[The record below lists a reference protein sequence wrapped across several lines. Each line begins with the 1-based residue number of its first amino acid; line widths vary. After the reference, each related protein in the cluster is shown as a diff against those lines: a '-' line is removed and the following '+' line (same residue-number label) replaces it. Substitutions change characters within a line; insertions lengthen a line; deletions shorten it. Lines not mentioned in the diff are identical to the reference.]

1 MTGEVIH
8 YNNPEKIYQATTA
21 KGPPHPIYYAI
32 FLLNKIISNKGF
44 LKKNTLEMLLY
55 NVEKELAHFSI
66 SEVRFW
72 SGLTIL

>member
-32 FLLNKIISNKGF
+32 FLLNKIISNKG
-44 LKKNTLEMLLY
+44 LEMLLY